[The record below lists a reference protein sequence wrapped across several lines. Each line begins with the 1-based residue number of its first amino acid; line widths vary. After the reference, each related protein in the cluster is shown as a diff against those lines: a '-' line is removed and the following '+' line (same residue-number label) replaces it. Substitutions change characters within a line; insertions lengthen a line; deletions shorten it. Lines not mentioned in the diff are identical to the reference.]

1 MLRYITITGFA
12 LSLCLVVPWSTVF
25 AEDEVASAEVGGSPS
40 HVSHEGHAAE
50 GGDHGSEGAGGHGD
64 KATPPLHFSRD
75 LALWSMIVFV
85 LLLVVLKK
93 TAWGPM
99 IEGLDRRESGI
110 RSAIAEAED
119 NHRKSQALLAD
130 YEGKLR
136 DADQAVAE
144 MIAEAKRDAE
154 RTSQDVVAK
163 TQSEVEAMRQ
173 RATDEIGRARDAA
186 LADVFESVNSR
197 IALATEHVLG
207 RAMTSDDQERLVEEA
222 LREIGA

>member
-1 MLRYITITGFA
+1 MSRHITITGFA
-12 LSLCLVVPWSTVF
+12 LSLCLVVPSSTVF
-25 AEDEVASAEVGGSPS
+25 AEDDAASAEVGGSPS

-50 GGDHGSEGAGGHGD
+50 GGHGSEDTGGHGE

-75 LALWSMIVFV
+75 LALWSLIVFV

-93 TAWGPM
+93 TAWGPI
-99 IEGLDRRESGI
+99 IEGLDKRESGI
-110 RSAIAEAED
+110 RSAIADAEE
-119 NHRKSQALLAD
+119 NHRKSKALLAE
-130 YEGKLR
+130 YEAKLR
-136 DADQAVAE
+136 DAEQTVAE
-144 MIAEAKRDAE
+144 MVAEAKRDAE

-173 RATDEIGRARDAA
+173 RATDEIGRAKDAA

-207 RAMTSDDQERLVEEA
+207 RALSGDDQERLVEEA
-222 LREIGA
+222 LTEIGA